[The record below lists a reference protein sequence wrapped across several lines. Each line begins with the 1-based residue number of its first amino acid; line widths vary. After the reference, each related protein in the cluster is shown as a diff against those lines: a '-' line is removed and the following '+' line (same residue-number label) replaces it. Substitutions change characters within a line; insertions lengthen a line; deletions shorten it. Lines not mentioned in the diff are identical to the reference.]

1 MRLAKP
7 HLHPKRDMHDIS
19 GIEIPDSKL
28 VREITELVR
37 DTEPL
42 LLFHHSSRVYY
53 KRGADDRPILERLMV
68 SFDFGDIRAAAG
80 AEGKQSCSA

>member
-28 VREITELVR
+28 VRKITELVR

-42 LLFHHSSRVYY
+42 LLFT
-53 KRGADDRPILERLMV
+53 
-68 SFDFGDIRAAAG
+68 IRAAFTISVG
-80 AEGKQSCSA
+80 RTIGRFSSD